1 MLFFDFEAKVGI
13 VEAVDE
19 DAKAEGAG
27 DAETEMDGDAKAEGD
42 GDAETE
48 GDGDAETEGDGD
60 AEAVAYLVTE
70 IPQKLSPV

>member
-19 DAKAEGAG
+19 DAKAEGDG
-27 DAETEMDGDAKAEGD
+27 DAETEMDGDAKA
-42 GDAETE
+42 E